1 MGNVRDDELLSRLMG
16 NTRAEFFESVPV
28 VECRELDEETK
39 ILNSDIFE
47 LFIRFTRKSIKLAR
61 FVEIS
66 LITIDPIPL
75 ELGEPAIRYIKGD
88 MNYAIYALAL
98 SRGRWSAKTGM
109 EWSVEDIFVKA
120 IASEIDKL
128 FQLLSHKNPIGL
140 DVKTSIEPD
149 DGIDFTENEV
159 NFDPDN
165 EDETYEPEY
174 EYEYVLH
181 EDIEPR
187 VAIGQIPAVLNC
199 LEALLNQLE
208 SIIHEP
214 PPEPLTPRQLAA
226 EIYVANSVPPNPL
239 CEGKELVIK
248 TISFLHG
255 EGLETTTCKKL
266 HECLITRFEYK
277 NSLKRVQTLVKEL
290 VGLSYVERPF
300 DDDKYIRL
308 TEMGR
313 NLFPRSS

>member
-1 MGNVRDDELLSRLMG
+1 MGNERDDELLSRITG
-16 NTRAEFFESVPV
+16 SKRADFFELVPV
-28 VECRELDEETK
+28 IECGGVDEQTK

-47 LFIRFTRKSIKLAR
+47 LFIRFTRKLIKLSR

-75 ELGEPAIRYIKGD
+75 ELSEPAIRYIKGD
-88 MNYAIYALAL
+88 MNYAIYALAH
-98 SRGRWSAKTGM
+98 SRGRWFVETGM
-109 EWSVEDIFVKA
+109 EWSVEDIFIKA
-120 IASEIDKL
+120 IVSEIDKL
-128 FQLLSHKNPIGL
+128 SQLLSHKNSIGL
-140 DVKTSIEPD
+140 DIKTSIEPD

-187 VAIGQIPAVLNC
+187 LAIGQIPAVLNC

-214 PPEPLTPRQLAA
+214 PPEPLTPHQVAV
-226 EIYVANSVPPNPL
+226 ETYVVNSNPL
-239 CEGKELVIK
+239 NRTQMAILEGMVYHYDNGNDTLTVGTLHESLNKTPKFNNTAK
-248 TISFLHG
+248 TISNNM
-255 EGLETTTCKKL
+255 KL
-266 HECLITRFEYK
+266 LVD
-277 NSLKRVQTLVKEL
+277 LK
-290 VGLSYVERPF
+290 YVTRPF
-300 DDDKYIRL
+300 ENQDYIRL

-313 NLFPRSS
+313 SLFPRSS